1 MPSYV
6 CVARAPAALAKIRRR
21 YHFRIAM
28 INAPEDRLIE
38 ALKNVDAH
46 GDVAPPHVN
55 DPMTMVLRE
64 NAIQGNL
71 MRWDD
76 DRYRYVLTG
85 TGRRRIS
92 TRGRASAAVL
102 TFRKGE
108 VADDSAAR
116 RTKAG
121 GPFEK

>member
-1 MPSYV
+1 MPSSLG
-6 CVARAPAALAKIRRR
+6 RAQRTRPLRKCASGIILLKM
-21 YHFRIAM
+21 AM
-28 INAPEDRLIE
+28 INAPEDRLIA

-76 DRYRYVLTG
+76 ERYRYVLTG
-85 TGRRRIS
+85 TGRRRIT
-92 TRGRASAAVL
+92 TRGRGSAAVL
-102 TFRKGE
+102 TFRKGD
-108 VADDSAAR
+108 VA
-116 RTKAG
+116 
-121 GPFEK
+121 